1 MNHNNII
8 GDKSLQKVNNQAYEQ
23 QPNNIN
29 KLNNKNNNEES
40 ENEGSIFNSNVW
52 KEFSDVIGKDL
63 FKNEKD
69 F

>member
-40 ENEGSIFNSNVW
+40 ENEGSIFNSNV
-52 KEFSDVIGKDL
+52 
-63 FKNEKD
+63 
-69 F
+69 